1 MKAIIIYFTGT
12 YNTLFLANKIKN
24 KLEEHNLY
32 NVDLFSIDI
41 NSKIINLKNYDLI
54 IFSYPIY
61 AFNMPR
67 IFEKY
72 IKKIKLLPGKKYI
85 IAKQSGEPLGLN
97 NSSSYKL
104 INKIKRN
111 KGILINEY
119 HFLLPYNIHFRY
131 DDNFIK
137 ELFNYNDKLLSILY
151 YELNNN
157 IIIKIKKNYFYSF
170 NSFIFKIQR
179 LGGPINSIFYK
190 VDYKKCIK
198 CNLCIN
204 NCPTKNIEI
213 IKNKIKFHKNC
224 EMCMRCSFFCPTN
237 AIKIGMLEGWKVN
250 GRYELE
256 KIDNDNTLKGDF
268 LKNHNSKFYKL
279 FPKKIKKINDLYES
293 YFK

>member
-24 KLEEHNLY
+24 KLEEHNSY
-32 NVDLFSIDI
+32 EVELFSINI
-41 NSKIINLKNYDLI
+41 NSSLKNIQNYDLI

-72 IKKIKLLPGKKYI
+72 IKKIKILPGKKYI

-104 INKIKRN
+104 INKIKKN

-131 DDNFIK
+131 EDNFIK
-137 ELFNYNDKLLSILY
+137 ELFNYNDKLLSI
-151 YELNNN
+151 
-157 IIIKIKKNYFYSF
+157 FYSF

-213 IKNKIKFHKNC
+213 INNKIKFHKNC
-224 EMCMRCSFFCPTN
+224 EMCMRCSFFVLLMQL
-237 AIKIGMLEGWKVN
+237 ILEC
-250 GRYELE
+250 
-256 KIDNDNTLKGDF
+256 
-268 LKNHNSKFYKL
+268 
-279 FPKKIKKINDLYES
+279 
-293 YFK
+293 